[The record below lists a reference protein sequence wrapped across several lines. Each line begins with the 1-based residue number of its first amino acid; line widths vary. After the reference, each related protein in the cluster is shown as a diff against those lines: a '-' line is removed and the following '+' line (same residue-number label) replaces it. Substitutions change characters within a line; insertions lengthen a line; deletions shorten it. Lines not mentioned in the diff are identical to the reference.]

1 MFQETGN
8 LDEGVWSAGTVMGL
22 IDNVVTCEELIN
34 NIVDEAETIIKNRL
48 NDSVIIDKD
57 GPIVAT
63 PRWLLEY
70 NYVEDVET
78 AREPHRMNHI
88 SLVRDMKADGKI
100 IMGGAHKDMKGAH
113 IIFNDE
119 TSLDEFV
126 KQDPYVL
133 EGVVTSFEKKEWTVV
148 VD

>member
-1 MFQETGN
+1 M
-8 LDEGVWSAGTVMGL
+8 L
-22 IDNVVTCEELIN
+22 VVTVLNYIFLIN

>member
-1 MFQETGN
+1 MEFFLFTETGN

-70 NYVEDVET
+70 NYVEDVCYFFSEI
-78 AREPHRMNHI
+78 RR
-88 SLVRDMKADGKI
+88 
-100 IMGGAHKDMKGAH
+100 
-113 IIFNDE
+113 
-119 TSLDEFV
+119 
-126 KQDPYVL
+126 
-133 EGVVTSFEKKEWTVV
+133 
-148 VD
+148 